1 MTSLSS
7 SNKMSS
13 SIKEPAGDSRATSEL
28 QLNKISVS
36 LQGVAILR
44 SIDLKVGK
52 GEMVVLIGRNGA
64 GKTTTMR
71 TIMGLAVSNKG
82 SLQFGGQ
89 DLTKTPAYR
98 RAQMGIGYMP
108 EDRRLNPLFT
118 VEENLL
124 LPIWAQGRRDGS
136 ERLEQVYQVIPEV
149 GEFRARKTLQLSG
162 GQQKLVALGRALM
175 TGERLLLLDEPFE
188 GVAPALANRLTDVIS
203 ATRSLGRS
211 ILLAQSEH
219 GHAQEI
225 SDRVVNIERG
235 EILG

>member
-1 MTSLSS
+1 M
-7 SNKMSS
+7 
-13 SIKEPAGDSRATSEL
+13 AGEL
-28 QLNKISVS
+28 QLSKVSVS

-44 SIDLKVGK
+44 AIDLAVGK

-71 TIMGLAVSNKG
+71 TIMGLAMSHEG
-82 SLQFGGQ
+82 SLRFADQ
-89 DLTKTPAYR
+89 DVTRVPAYR
-98 RAQMGIGYMP
+98 RAQLGIGYMP

-124 LPIWAQGRRDGS
+124 LPIWAQGRKDGAA
-136 ERLEQVYQVIPEV
+136 RLEQVYQVIPEV
-149 GEFRARKTLQLSG
+149 GEFRARKTLELSG

-219 GHAQEI
+219 GHAQDI

-235 EILG
+235 EIAA

>member
-1 MTSLSS
+1 M
-7 SNKMSS
+7 
-13 SIKEPAGDSRATSEL
+13 TSEL
-28 QLNKISVS
+28 QLSKVSVS

-44 SIDLKVGK
+44 AINLAVGN

-71 TIMGLAVSNKG
+71 TIMGLAMSHEG
-82 SLQFGGQ
+82 SLQFAGQ
-89 DLTKTPAYR
+89 DVTRVPAYR
-98 RAQMGIGYMP
+98 RAQLGIGYMP

-124 LPIWAQGRRDGS
+124 LPIWAQGRKDGAA
-136 ERLEQVYQVIPEV
+136 RLEQVYKVIPEV
-149 GEFRARKTLQLSG
+149 AEFRTRKTLQLSG

-203 ATRSLGRS
+203 ATRTLGRS

-235 EILG
+235 EIAG